1 MSKQKLMAIDGNSI
15 LNRAFYGLPELL
27 TTSDGIYTNGIYVFL
42 NIMHK
47 FIEEENP
54 EYICVAFDLKAPTFS
69 TINTKVTRQT
79 GKECRKSS
87 GFRFPCLRKFWMQ

>member
-54 EYICVAFDLKAPTFS
+54 STFALRS
-69 TINTKVTRQT
+69 TLRLRLSGTINTKVTRQT
-79 GKECRKSS
+79 GKECRRAPGS
-87 GFRFPCLRKFWMQ
+87 GSPA